1 MILDYR
7 LRQIMKT
14 NKIVIVGG
22 GSAGWMTA
30 ATLVTAFPEKNI
42 YVIESKDVPTV
53 GVGESTIGG
62 IRRWTRYIGLDESI
76 FFPETDA
83 SLKLSIKFTDFYKK
97 DAGSFHYPFGKALV
111 DGDRNPFFDWQ
122 LKKYYY
128 PETPIEDFVRCIF
141 PGAALFENNKFSLN
155 NLGEFDN
162 FDAGDDVAYHFDA
175 TKFGNWLR
183 DNYCVPNGVKHVFG
197 TVIETPTDDL
207 GIKHLVLDNGDIV
220 TADLFIDCTGF
231 KSLLLAGALEEP
243 FHSLAEML
251 PNNRAW
257 ATRIPYE
264 NKDLE
269 LEGFTNCTAI
279 ENGWCWNIPLWS
291 RIGTGY
297 VYSDNFISAEDAKEE
312 FKRYLMSDKMI
323 IPRTREQV
331 DALEFRDIKMRVGI
345 HERTFVKNVAAIGLS
360 AGFIEPLE
368 SNGLFSVHEFLFK
381 LLDILQ
387 RGDISQFDRDMYN
400 VSVRDLF
407 DGFSKFVALH
417 YALSHRDDTPYWKAI
432 NVKEFKD
439 TKSNDPYTPYQTKAG
454 AFYNMGWRY
463 MEEWVHNYGMGGIT
477 YIATGMNVRM
487 MNDARIEDMSY
498 RYKRDYFS
506 EIEDIDRA
514 WDIKK
519 ARWNKA
525 AETAPTLKQY
535 LEDTFYGKN

>member
-1 MILDYR
+1 
-7 LRQIMKT
+7 MKT
-14 NKIVIVGG
+14 DKIVIVGG

-30 ATLVTAFPEKNI
+30 ATLVKAFPNKDI
-42 YVIESKDVPTV
+42 TLVESKNVPTV

-62 IRRWTRYIGLDESI
+62 IRRWTRFIGLDEST

-97 DAGSFHYPFGKALV
+97 DGGAFHYPFGQALV

-141 PGAALFENNKFSLN
+141 PAAPLFENNKFSLN

-162 FDAGDDVAYHFDA
+162 FDAGNDVAYHFDA

-183 DNYCVPNGVKHVFG
+183 DYYCIPNGVKHVVG
-197 TVIETPTDDL
+197 TVVETPVDES
-207 GIKHLVLDNGDIV
+207 GIKHLVLDTDGVV

-231 KSLLLAGALEEP
+231 KSLLLADALQEP

-257 ATRIPYE
+257 ATRLEYE
-264 NKDLE
+264 DKDLE

-297 VYSDNFISAEDAKEE
+297 VYSDKFVSPEDAKEE
-312 FKRYLMSDKMI
+312 FKNYLMSDKMI

-331 DALEFRDIKMRVGI
+331 DALEFRDIQMRVGI

-381 LLDILQ
+381 LVDILQ
-387 RGDISQFDRDMYN
+387 RGDVSQFDRDMYN
-400 VSVRDLF
+400 VSIRDMF

-417 YALSHRDDTPYWKAI
+417 YALSHRDDTDYWKAI
-432 NVKEFKD
+432 NNKQFTD
-439 TKSNDPYTPYQTKAG
+439 AYSNDPYTPYQTKAG
-454 AFYNMGWRY
+454 AFYNMAWRY

-477 YIATGMNVRM
+477 YIATGMEVRM
-487 MNDARIEDMSY
+487 MNDARIMDMTY
-498 RYKRDYFS
+498 RWKRNYLA
-506 EIEDIDRA
+506 EIDAVDKI
-514 WDIKK
+514 WSNKK

-525 AETAPTLKQY
+525 AEIAPTLKEY
-535 LEDTFYGKN
+535 LEETFYGKN

>member
-1 MILDYR
+1 
-7 LRQIMKT
+7 MKT
-14 NKIVIVGG
+14 DKIVIVGG

-30 ATLVTAFPEKNI
+30 ATLVKAFPDKDI
-42 YVIESKDVPTV
+42 TLIESKEFPTV

-62 IRRWTRYIGLDESI
+62 IRTWTRYIGLDEST
-76 FFPETDA
+76 FFPSTDA

-97 DAGSFHYPFGKALV
+97 DGGAFHYPFGKALV

-183 DNYCVPNGVKHVFG
+183 DNYCIPNGVKHVFG
-197 TVIETPTDDL
+197 TVAETPTDES
-207 GIKHLVLDNGDIV
+207 GVKHLVLDNGDIV

-231 KSLLLAGALEEP
+231 KSLLLAGALQEP
-243 FHSLAEML
+243 FHSLSEML

-257 ATRIPYE
+257 ATRLDYE
-264 NKDLE
+264 DKERE

-297 VYSDNFISAEDAKEE
+297 VYSDKFVSPEDAKEE
-312 FKRYLMSDKMI
+312 FKNYLMSDKML

-381 LLDILQ
+381 LVDILQ
-387 RGDISQFDRDMYN
+387 RGDVSQFDRDMYN
-400 VSVRDLF
+400 VNVRDMF

-417 YALSHRDDTPYWKAI
+417 YALSHRDDTPYWRAI
-432 NVKEFKD
+432 NIKEFKD
-439 TKSNDPYTPYQTKAG
+439 SVSNDPYTPYQTKSG
-454 AFYNMGWRY
+454 AFYNMVWRY
-463 MEEWVHNYGMGGIT
+463 MDEWVHNYGVGGIT
-477 YIATGMNVRM
+477 YIATGMDVRM
-487 MNDARIEDMSY
+487 MNDARIANMSY
-498 RYKRDYFS
+498 RTKRNYFA
-506 EIEDIDRA
+506 EIEA
-514 WDIKK
+514 V
-519 ARWNKA
+519 NKA
-525 AETAPTLKQY
+525 WELKKLRWGTAAKNAPTLKQY
-535 LEDTFYGKN
+535 LENTFYGGVA